1 MTQYLRYLYSLRC
14 RHPWRAAIRWL
25 RDDGDNESNKDQL
38 DLFLETENKRLIEV
52 CVERRRITYAEK
64 RRVCRVSKL
73 QGLNYKDPLGMYGK
87 NLCYL
92 DVSLGINVD
101 KDEEGTLK
109 NIIVGRAARC
119 SGMLPPLGRRVE
131 TALKRLIKRDNG
143 IQALFVEDLK
153 MSGFDKGLRHKG
165 GWLLFD
171 CVIAK

>member
-1 MTQYLRYLYSLRC
+1 MLKSRLSHLRC
-14 RHPWRAAIRWL
+14 RHPWRTAIRRL
-25 RDDGDNESNKDQL
+25 RDDGDNESNKDRL
-38 DLFLETENKRLIEV
+38 DMFLETENKRLREV
-52 CVERRRITYAEK
+52 CVERRRNTYAVFNT
-64 RRVCRVSKL
+64 RV
-73 QGLNYKDPLGMYGK
+73 LGGK
-87 NLCYL
+87 SDECA
-92 DVSLGINVD
+92 DLGINVD

-143 IQALFVEDLK
+143 IQALFFEDLK

>member
-1 MTQYLRYLYSLRC
+1 
-14 RHPWRAAIRWL
+14 
-25 RDDGDNESNKDQL
+25 
-38 DLFLETENKRLIEV
+38 
-52 CVERRRITYAEK
+52 
-64 RRVCRVSKL
+64 
-73 QGLNYKDPLGMYGK
+73 MYGK

-119 SGMLPPLGRRVE
+119 SRMVERAEQLQLPTVCKKWLRSDGSGMLPPLGRRVE